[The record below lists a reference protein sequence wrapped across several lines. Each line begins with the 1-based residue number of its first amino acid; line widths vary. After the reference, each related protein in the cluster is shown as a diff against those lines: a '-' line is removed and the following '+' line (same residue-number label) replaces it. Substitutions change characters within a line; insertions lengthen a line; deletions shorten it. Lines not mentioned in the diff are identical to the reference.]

1 MTHKYES
8 TRGSMLAHL
17 PGVNGD
23 VRQELMNDWMDHLDK
38 GWSMQ
43 CEGNNNSTNPT
54 TADFGQS
61 ERMTKTW
68 DRGVKAN
75 ETSLWTLPGHE
86 TSLLNETTA
95 FWSRYREAMALSL
108 EATSS
113 GVHDISVVK
122 SALDL
127 RIALA
132 DHMDEPKVIDKKIQH
147 LRDLMET
154 RLR

>member
-113 GVHDISVVK
+113 GAHDRSGR
-122 SALDL
+122 SYG
-127 RIALA
+127 
-132 DHMDEPKVIDKKIQH
+132 
-147 LRDLMET
+147 
-154 RLR
+154 